1 MLLNRSGW
9 QYRVSYQ
16 QLINA
21 LGLQERDNI
30 ELKAEVTVYPEGEGA
45 LVFPNF
51 DSNLSLPLSYKKQ
64 GQETSFFW
72 QSDTRTVMHQNVSAI
87 SSRSVVLDNRS
98 LYQYHHYGF

>member
-45 LVFPNF
+45 LVLPSF
-51 DSNLSLPLSYKKQ
+51 DSDLSLPLRYKKQ
-64 GQETSFFW
+64 GQEPSYFW
-72 QSDTRTVMHQNVSAI
+72 QTDSREFQHQYTPAI

-98 LYQYHHYGF
+98 LYQYQHYGF